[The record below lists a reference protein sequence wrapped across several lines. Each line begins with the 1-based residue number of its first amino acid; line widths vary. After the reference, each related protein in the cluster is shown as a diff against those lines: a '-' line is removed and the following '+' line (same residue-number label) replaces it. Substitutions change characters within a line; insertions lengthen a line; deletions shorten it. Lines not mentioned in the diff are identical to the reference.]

1 MSDLRTRVIN
11 GDFES
16 KLPYPSKSDFDRFYV
31 YNKGQVI
38 ENGVRFDDADTR
50 ATKTAE
56 WKRLGYT
63 VEIVND
69 TVGLRAT
76 RNAYNDDVR
85 RLEKEFKAALE
96 DDNGMTG
103 HPKADILF
111 SKAWDHGHANGYAE
125 VITCYD
131 DLIDLVK

>member
-11 GDFES
+11 GDFKS

-69 TVGLRAT
+69 TDGLRAT
-76 RNAYNDDVR
+76 RNAYNDDVPYFVDVEGKQHLVAVLR
-85 RLEKEFKAALE
+85 QTKVRAGCHRGQGRLGVE
-96 DDNGMTG
+96 DIDVLAG
-103 HPKADILF
+103 DE
-111 SKAWDHGHANGYAE
+111 DHG
-125 VITCYD
+125 VS
-131 DLIDLVK
+131 